1 MRSTL
6 CNPTRSCQSFL
17 DGKTTVLRRRMQIGD
32 FSTGIGLFPS
42 RIRVNLRAMLTG
54 KQGRHLRSL
63 GHHLDPV
70 VVVGKEAVSPSL
82 VKAMKEALA
91 QHELVKV
98 KLLESAGDRHALAEE
113 LAKAAGGELA
123 GVLGRTALIYKRH
136 PKEPKIKLPDT
147 AAPARPSR

>member
-1 MRSTL
+1 
-6 CNPTRSCQSFL
+6 
-17 DGKTTVLRRRMQIGD
+17 MQISD
-32 FSTGIGLFPS
+32 FSTGIALFPS
-42 RIRVNLRAMLTG
+42 RNRGNFHFVLTG
-54 KQGRHLRSL
+54 KQRRHLRSL

-82 VKAMKEALA
+82 VKATKEALA

-98 KLLESAGDRHALAEE
+98 KLLETAGDRHALAEE
-113 LAKAAGGELA
+113 LAQSAGAELA

-147 AAPARPSR
+147 PAPARPSR